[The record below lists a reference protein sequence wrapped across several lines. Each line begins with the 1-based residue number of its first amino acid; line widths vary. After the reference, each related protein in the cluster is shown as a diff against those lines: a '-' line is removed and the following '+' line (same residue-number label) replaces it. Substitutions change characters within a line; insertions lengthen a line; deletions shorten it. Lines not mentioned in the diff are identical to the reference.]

1 MITVHDEP
9 EVLDVGAAVPTRGV
23 RSHGTWPVAAFT
35 IAMPVAYLLGLGA
48 FVWIAPV
55 LIGAALLVRR
65 PSVRWPWFVLP
76 LVALIL
82 WIPVTALSLHGPGS
96 FALFGYRWLLWVATA
111 AGALWLCNTP
121 TRTLPTSR
129 IVDRLAD
136 LWIVLVGFGYIAL
149 LFPNVAVASPLGRL
163 LPTSLATNRFVYDL
177 TVIRFAELQ
186 RFVGGTVPRPAA
198 PMAATNGWGS
208 TLVILTPFFI
218 LSWLL
223 AGDRRRRR
231 AGWLLAA
238 AAVPP
243 FAFSANRGAL
253 LTLAL
258 GLAYVA
264 ARRAYRGDARPL
276 VVVVVGSALTVVIL
290 VLTPLGGVVATRL
303 TGAGASDSTRESL
316 YGQAWDRTTRSP
328 LIGYGEPVANDP
340 DPPIGT
346 HGLVW
351 YAMVA
356 HGIPGLLLLLAA
368 LVALLVASARARTQT
383 ALWAH
388 AAILIGV
395 IQAPVYGLLP
405 QIVVLG
411 LAAGICWRED
421 HPELAARG

>member
-1 MITVHDEP
+1 MSDYGGLLSRFGYGEGLLADMVRFDWSAVNKYKDKVVEKNSKGVSFLFRKNGVEHVVGTASIAGPGLVDVVRNPKYATATGLLLAAQRGGIGIVLIPKDNEKDLADIPAEIQAEMKMHFVETMD
-9 EVLDVGAAVPTRGV
+9 EVLE
-23 RSHGTWPVAAFT
+23 VAHE
-35 IAMPVAYLLGLGA
+35 
-48 FVWIAPV
+48 
-55 LIGAALLVRR
+55 R
-65 PSVRWPWFVLP
+65 P
-76 LVALIL
+76 
-82 WIPVTALSLHGPGS
+82 
-96 FALFGYRWLLWVATA
+96 
-111 AGALWLCNTP
+111 
-121 TRTLPTSR
+121 
-129 IVDRLAD
+129 
-136 LWIVLVGFGYIAL
+136 
-149 LFPNVAVASPLGRL
+149 
-163 LPTSLATNRFVYDL
+163 
-177 TVIRFAELQ
+177 
-186 RFVGGTVPRPAA
+186 
-198 PMAATNGWGS
+198 
-208 TLVILTPFFI
+208 
-218 LSWLL
+218 
-223 AGDRRRRR
+223 
-231 AGWLLAA
+231 LAA

-243 FAFSANRGAL
+243 FAVSANRGAF

-276 VVVVVGSALTVVIL
+276 LMVAVGSALTVVIL